1 MKSLLHS
8 MSNRDIS
15 IVSVYTQPMVTTDL
29 FSPQYREIISIIE
42 SAVLSAAEYL
52 IAEARAGREL
62 HVTVKADNTI
72 VMNLDI
78 QSQQRILEALPTG
91 VPIVAE
97 EDEGSHNLI
106 HNGGTYFLVDP
117 LDGTTS
123 CKRFFGQQGGHVGYG
138 PLVGYV
144 EDNQLKVASF
154 FNVPHASL
162 FTAVRGEGC
171 YVTQLEPGA
180 DAAQVSPIK
189 LRVVPCPLLRQAGV
203 LFLLGKLGE
212 GRIIQYLKDR
222 DLVENL
228 YRFGGFAND
237 CSRLAQG
244 FEQVGIQFSVK
255 PWDFS
260 AVLFAI
266 EAGLEAWLDPLGRR
280 IPFSEWRME
289 DNNPII
295 MLHPDLREELFKAL
309 DEIQ

>member
-1 MKSLLHS
+1 M
-8 MSNRDIS
+8 
-15 IVSVYTQPMVTTDL
+15 TTIDL
-29 FSPQYREIISIIE
+29 FSPRYRQVASVVE
-42 SAVLSAAEYL
+42 SAVMGAAEYL
-52 IAEARAGREL
+52 IAEARAGNEL

-78 QSQQRILEALPTG
+78 ESQQRILEALPTG

-97 EDEGSHNLI
+97 EDESSHNLI

-144 EDNQLKVASF
+144 EDDQLKVASF
-154 FNVPHASL
+154 FSVPHASL

-171 YVTQLEPGA
+171 YLRQLKPGIDVTQTPA
-180 DAAQVSPIK
+180 TK
-189 LRVVPCPLLRQAGV
+189 LAVPACALLRQAGV
-203 LFLLGKLGE
+203 LFFLGKLGE
-212 GRIIQYLKDR
+212 GKIIQRFKDK
-222 DLVENL
+222 DLVENI

-255 PWDFS
+255 PWDFT
-260 AVLFAI
+260 AVLFAV

-295 MLHPDLREELFKAL
+295 MVHPHLRDELFKAL